1 MLLYASLCFEIES
14 MDSFSLMIH
23 GGASAIHAPERYE
36 GSLRHVIEAGAH
48 LLETGALALDA
59 VEGDNVFEVRA

>member
-1 MLLYASLCFEIES
+1 MNNS
-14 MDSFSLMIH
+14 SLMIH

-36 GSLRHVIEAGAH
+36 GSLRHVIEAGAR

-59 VEGDNVFEVRA
+59 VTHCVVLLEATPSTTRAAVRS